1 MCIFTNIAFSLK
13 TEMFGLNDTAV
24 RKLILD
30 DILQVLKS
38 QVQKYPV
45 KVKFSRTL
53 SDSFSCPHEGLSG
66 MIWTPIH
73 FRDRC
78 GVASLRYRHR
88 AEITVLTWPIRY
100 DFHTRRKR
108 FPVQCE
114 HRLIGSQVAWVAS
127 VSVRF
132 RSNERGTEVNDHAKN
147 GAKMASPSPLFY
159 FLALVSFLERSK
171 PRIPFLGLS
180 LLRNQTETLATQ
192 ARNQGTS

>member
-1 MCIFTNIAFSLK
+1 M
-13 TEMFGLNDTAV
+13 
-24 RKLILD
+24 
-30 DILQVLKS
+30 
-38 QVQKYPV
+38 
-45 KVKFSRTL
+45 TL
-53 SDSFSCPHEGLSG
+53 
-66 MIWTPIH
+66 H

-132 RSNERGTEVNDHAKN
+132 RSNKRGTEVNDHAKN

-192 ARNQGTS
+192 ARNQGTSQESETTRMFNWFTDVGANESQMFSSLIFNLRPKC